1 MKIITILDRKEMIKK
16 QKLCYNC
23 CKFGHHVN
31 KCHSKSCRKC
41 GAKHHTLI
49 CDKTNST
56 KLEEGKL
63 KSLGTFETKS
73 VIHPTIIC
81 DVNGVK
87 ARALIDTGAGRSY
100 ISTYLIKKLN
110 SKPLRREKR
119 LIEQMYGS
127 VVDNF
132 GMVVPC
138 INAEKEVLMYLPNL
152 NIPELKG
159 KNTEVKRI
167 PFADENTT
175 KDYLPVHAIFGV
187 ADHRKIKTSEPIVFG
202 KHP

>member
-1 MKIITILDRKEMIKK
+1 MYCNLDNHRSSEWMKIITILDRKEMIKK

-41 GAKHHTLI
+41 GAKHHTSI
-49 CDKTNST
+49 CDKINST

-110 SKPLRREKR
+110 SKPLRRDKR
-119 LIEQMYGS
+119 LIEQMYGTMEKTAEIHKIKITLS

-138 INAEKEVLMYLPNL
+138 INAE
-152 NIPELKG
+152 
-159 KNTEVKRI
+159 
-167 PFADENTT
+167 
-175 KDYLPVHAIFGV
+175 
-187 ADHRKIKTSEPIVFG
+187 RKC
-202 KHP
+202 